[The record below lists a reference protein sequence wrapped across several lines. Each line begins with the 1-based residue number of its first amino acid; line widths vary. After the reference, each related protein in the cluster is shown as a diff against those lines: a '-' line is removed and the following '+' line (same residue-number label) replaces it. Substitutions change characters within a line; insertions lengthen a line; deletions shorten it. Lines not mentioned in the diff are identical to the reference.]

1 MSSWVPLRT
10 AVPEPLCVP
19 STSYAVPGIS
29 GCISGLRERRWGGQL
44 NRGRAFRRIRCRAS
58 QAAHSH
64 HNAYKILHQSSQPT
78 ELSTASDA
86 AQQPRQKTRSRSQPK
101 FVRPDTSLPPPP
113 SPPSPPG
120 FKVSEPLLVPT
131 NASHVVDCAVPS
143 STLPYL
149 PNTTFAS
156 PFQNGV
162 VSISNSPIDTVSS
175 ESIAI
180 SASTSPQHGFN
191 PEMEDLRP
199 YIPHSVSLPHWQPPP
214 TSLQH
219 RTALTRAISQCPTY
233 TRLHQLILDN
243 AADFNCY
250 HTCAAL
256 SRVLVLHTEGLTP
269 RESRLFKEGC
279 STLQAILRRQVPELQ
294 PRALVVAA
302 YSLARLE
309 LPDRELLAGLAAAV
323 EPHLSTLQPQGL
335 SSLLWAFA
343 RQNHQPPPK
352 WMDSMLSACTA
363 DLGAFAPRDMATVI
377 WALARLHYKV
387 APARLK
393 QLLEHTQVNID
404 SFSGRS
410 LSNVVYALALSQQHP
425 GGEWLTAAQARA
437 VALGPGDFSPQGITQ
452 MAWGIAKLG
461 AAPTPAFVD
470 LLLEHAS
477 QRLPPAPHERLR
489 RRDQEQQVQ
498 QQREGGNGME
508 GKPER
513 RLGRYS
519 GLDLATLMFALASLG
534 AQPRADLGRR
544 LLAAVQ
550 WELPSLEANGM
561 CNCLW
566 ACARLRIYP
575 TKMWLSC
582 FFDASYRQLPYFKP
596 VDLSQ
601 TLWALARLQASPP
614 SAWMTSVMNR
624 LQLSASMFSPV
635 EVATTMWALARLGM
649 RGEQMPGEVLA
660 LFFIATDRRLSS
672 FKPQELSSMIWA
684 LAHMRRRP
692 DKEWIAEFLKVTYHR
707 LASMNGWC
715 LATLAWSL
723 AELSLLPPPAWIYN
737 YVNAARTLMNAAPAS
752 RSPVG
757 VGGGDCGTGAAVAGR
772 RSAGAAAADRDESQL
787 SAGLTAM
794 DLGQIITSLR
804 RLNGSS
810 STSTSG
816 GLAKVDEFL
825 GEAEQRLA
833 AMEVGSGAYARQQL
847 GAFLAMSPEQAGLT
861 VMVPS
866 MVPEHHG
873 YIEDDVNGANVVAA
887 SAGASTMGG
896 SAPGAVTAAAVV
908 ATTGTEVPRQNR
920 RRARKGPGALGEK
933 RAGQGGAAMAGKR
946 AAAATGRNGRGTAP
960 FLSGHSKYNTSV
972 AVPLGVPNGTSS
984 GGDSELN
991 AAAAA
996 TAVVTASTVAATAAV
1011 TASASRGITRL
1022 LSGATRMTL
1031 AAHADVHVDLGGDV
1045 NVGLSASP
1053 SGPSVM
1059 WRPAVAVSGTPPG
1072 IVGGGGLS
1080 TNGETNGN
1088 GNGHGSNCAG
1098 GNGDMSGAATGG
1110 EDISVNTAEI
1120 KRRLLAV

>member
-1 MSSWVPLRT
+1 
-10 AVPEPLCVP
+10 
-19 STSYAVPGIS
+19 
-29 GCISGLRERRWGGQL
+29 
-44 NRGRAFRRIRCRAS
+44 
-58 QAAHSH
+58 
-64 HNAYKILHQSSQPT
+64 
-78 ELSTASDA
+78 
-86 AQQPRQKTRSRSQPK
+86 
-101 FVRPDTSLPPPP
+101 
-113 SPPSPPG
+113 
-120 FKVSEPLLVPT
+120 
-131 NASHVVDCAVPS
+131 
-143 STLPYL
+143 
-149 PNTTFAS
+149 
-156 PFQNGV
+156 
-162 VSISNSPIDTVSS
+162 
-175 ESIAI
+175 
-180 SASTSPQHGFN
+180 
-191 PEMEDLRP
+191 MEDLRP

-256 SRVLVLHTEGLTP
+256 SRVLMLHSEGLTP

-279 STLQAILRRQVPELQ
+279 STLQAILRRQVPELH

-393 QLLEHTQVNID
+393 QLLEHTQVNIG

-425 GGEWLTAAQARA
+425 GGEWLAAAQARA
-437 VALGPGDFSPQGITQ
+437 VALGPGAFSPQGITQ

-470 LLLEHAS
+470 LVLEHAT

-489 RRDQEQQVQ
+489 LRDQEQQVQ
-498 QQREGGNGME
+498 QQREGGSGME
-508 GKPER
+508 GKSER

-582 FFDASYRQLPYFKP
+582 FFDASYRQLAYFKP

-614 SAWMTSVMNR
+614 SAWMASAMNR

-635 EVATTMWALARLGM
+635 EVATTMWSLARLGM

-723 AELSLLPPPAWIYN
+723 AELSLLPPPAWVYT
-737 YVNAARTLMNAAPAS
+737 YVNAARTLMNAAPAP
-752 RSPVG
+752 RSS
-757 VGGGDCGTGAAVAGR
+757 VGGSDGGTDAAAAAAGR
-772 RSAGAAAADRDESQL
+772 RPAAAAAADRDGPPL
-787 SAGLTAM
+787 SAGLSAM
-794 DLGQIITSLR
+794 DLGQIITALR

-810 STSTSG
+810 SSSTGG

-833 AMEVGSGAYARQQL
+833 AMEVGSAAYARQQL
-847 GAFLAMSPEQAGLT
+847 GAFLAMSPEQAGLA

-866 MVPEHHG
+866 TVPEHVG
-873 YIEDDVNGANVVAA
+873 DIGDDVNGANVVAA
-887 SAGASTMGG
+887 NAGVNTNTSTIGG
-896 SAPGAVTAAAVV
+896 TAPAAVTGAAMV
-908 ATTGTEVPRQNR
+908 ATIGTEVPRPNR
-920 RRARKGPGALGEK
+920 RRARKGPGVLGEK
-933 RAGQGGAAMAGKR
+933 RAGQGGAATAGKR
-946 AAAATGRNGRGTAP
+946 AAAAAGRNGRGTAS
-960 FLSGHSKYNTSV
+960 FLSGHSKYNISV
-972 AVPLGVPNGTSS
+972 EVPPGAPNGTSS
-984 GGDSELN
+984 GADSELN
-991 AAAAA
+991 AA
-996 TAVVTASTVAATAAV
+996 VVTAGTVAATAAV
-1011 TASASRGITRL
+1011 TASASRGVTRL
-1022 LSGATRMTL
+1022 FSGASRVTL
-1031 AAHADVHVDLGGDV
+1031 AAQAEVHVDLGGDV

-1053 SGPSVM
+1053 SGPSM
-1059 WRPAVAVSGTPPG
+1059 LWRPAAAASGTPPG
-1072 IVGGGGLS
+1072 IVGVVAICS
-1080 TNGETNGN
+1080 SGENNGN
-1088 GNGHGSNCAG
+1088 GNGHGSNGGG

-1110 EDISVNTAEI
+1110 EDVSVNTAEI